1 MDSPSDCQEP
11 HAKLPWLWDKREFVQ
26 PTASWVGRPTVLCG
40 LRKHRCFDIHC
51 KCHLQPEC
59 EGSSFSG
66 CNPKSLELDG
76 ARALGTFNF
85 HLTAGCAVDEES
97 QSYIVNHSKDTTA
110 SIHGRISPMTTDEW
124 THNEMF
130 HCVAVRE
137 QQVKSVRADTVTAD
151 SRQRTLHVHLHSNSE
166 SPAQNKRRLMQADVS

>member
-1 MDSPSDCQEP
+1 M
-11 HAKLPWLWDKREFVQ
+11 
-26 PTASWVGRPTVLCG
+26 
-40 LRKHRCFDIHC
+40 
-51 KCHLQPEC
+51 
-59 EGSSFSG
+59 
-66 CNPKSLELDG
+66 
-76 ARALGTFNF
+76 
-85 HLTAGCAVDEES
+85 DEES

-110 SIHGRISPMTTDEW
+110 SIHGRIAPMTTDEW

-130 HCVAVRE
+130 HCAAVRE